1 MPYMIERN
9 WLLSYR
15 TVEGIHQIL
24 TQMDR
29 RSKNIS
35 KMQFASEELKEFYDE
50 FEQEFT
56 LFFEE
61 IQQQAKQKLHSL

>member
-35 KMQFASEELKEFYDE
+35 KMQFASEELKEFYAE

-56 LFFEE
+56 TFFED
-61 IQQQAKQKLHSL
+61 IQKQAKQKLLSI